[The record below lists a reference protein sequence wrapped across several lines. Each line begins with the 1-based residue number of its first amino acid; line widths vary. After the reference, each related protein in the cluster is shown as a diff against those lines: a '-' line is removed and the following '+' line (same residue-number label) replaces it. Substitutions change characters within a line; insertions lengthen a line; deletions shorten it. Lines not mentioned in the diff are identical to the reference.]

1 MGDDLT
7 KEDVEKKPVDEIAE
21 LASKLGRLKAS
32 KGASFSIKDTR
43 GILNDIGTES
53 KYDETVSL
61 KIQFYHRGV
70 ECGYPFLCWYHV
82 KRPFIKIVMEAA
94 AMEKVTCSP
103 QETFVLWWDSINLEP
118 HATPMGV
125 GMVGGELIHAFKTL
139 GDSGAAAD
147 RPDPL
152 PTSLRISNDIDF
164 GLNFLMADPL
174 PIIYNAEILSHNDHP
189 SPESALACK
198 EQLKCLDNVLFPAFD
213 LTINTFES
221 SLPEHLP
228 DFSKIKSKLRLNVY
242 QHSVECMQEVYEQLA
257 RYENSA
263 IVVSNAKCL
272 EEGRR
277 RLLLK
282 KDLGRTLQEF
292 QQAIQSYQGG
302 AGFRD
307 TGIGFD
313 DYWKSNAFVDE
324 KLKDKVIYVGP
335 VRDFDE
341 QTCISSPPTI
351 ALAGLTEATRVSHLL
366 DSYNFHLDYKYMYT
380 VTSVFCLDKCML
392 QSLCE
397 PDSDP
402 LVLDLIP
409 ARVRDADW
417 TKFHFA
423 FHLKESTVPQ
433 PMEDSRD
440 IDALVDFIEGTNEA
454 PGDGKKKKRK
464 TKRRSKNTA
473 VVATQEESEEGTR
486 SGENPPE
493 QIEDSVNKSEPLLN
507 VASSLVKKAGID
519 SMSSSVTVSSVIVP
533 SSDNFLAA
541 REPMDALQLDGK
553 NYNSRLEEGAS
564 EVVNTF
570 PFQENFMN
578 LPLMPVKLLPL
589 SFLSNLSKPR
599 FPLQSD
605 EIKEQGRAR
614 ALSRISQ
621 STIEQA
627 SLEDSRGIDALV
639 DFIEGINEA
648 PGEGKKKR
656 KTKRRSK
663 NTAVVATQEESEDGT
678 RSGENPLEQIEDS
691 VNKSEPLLNVASSS
705 VKKAGSDPMS
715 SSVTVSS
722 VTVPSSDNFLAARK
736 LMDALQLDGKNSNS
750 RLEQGASEVVNTSP
764 ARENFK
770 AGVSAI
776 NLSLMPLPLIF
787 DVSKPPFPLRSD
799 EIKEPDGARALNR
812 ISQSAI
818 EQASKEISQK
828 QASLQQMQQDIAN
841 IEVGIESRE
850 SELGCTSTLL
860 QPIIDNNHLE
870 LTAYQQRLEAEE
882 DRMARNDKEAA
893 RIEGELARLREEV
906 CRLEAL
912 QAGLAAENSEARKAA
927 KKWRRKRIQLEEAVG
942 RQLAPLRE
950 AKSQLG
956 REIQEMRNQLVNKN
970 QAILSLLHTGTGLLA
985 VLCGKI

>member
-1 MGDDLT
+1 M
-7 KEDVEKKPVDEIAE
+7 
-21 LASKLGRLKAS
+21 
-32 KGASFSIKDTR
+32 
-43 GILNDIGTES
+43 
-53 KYDETVSL
+53 
-61 KIQFYHRGV
+61 
-70 ECGYPFLCWYHV
+70 
-82 KRPFIKIVMEAA
+82 
-94 AMEKVTCSP
+94 
-103 QETFVLWWDSINLEP
+103 
-118 HATPMGV
+118 
-125 GMVGGELIHAFKTL
+125 
-139 GDSGAAAD
+139 
-147 RPDPL
+147 
-152 PTSLRISNDIDF
+152 
-164 GLNFLMADPL
+164 
-174 PIIYNAEILSHNDHP
+174 
-189 SPESALACK
+189 
-198 EQLKCLDNVLFPAFD
+198 DNVLFPAFD

-423 FHLKESTVPQ
+423 FHLKESTIPQ

-614 ALSRISQ
+614 AL
-621 STIEQA
+621 
-627 SLEDSRGIDALV
+627 
-639 DFIEGINEA
+639 
-648 PGEGKKKR
+648 
-656 KTKRRSK
+656 
-663 NTAVVATQEESEDGT
+663 
-678 RSGENPLEQIEDS
+678 
-691 VNKSEPLLNVASSS
+691 
-705 VKKAGSDPMS
+705 
-715 SSVTVSS
+715 
-722 VTVPSSDNFLAARK
+722 
-736 LMDALQLDGKNSNS
+736 
-750 RLEQGASEVVNTSP
+750 
-764 ARENFK
+764 
-770 AGVSAI
+770 
-776 NLSLMPLPLIF
+776 
-787 DVSKPPFPLRSD
+787 
-799 EIKEPDGARALNR
+799 NR

-860 QPIIDNNHLE
+860 QQIIDNNHLE